1 MSMLKTGVRRS
12 QLLPSIWSRQAR
24 LAFTTFWALVIIA
37 LLAGSTLAQDQNANP
52 LALGSNAIYNE
63 SLKAL
68 TVLFVTAVLLESAFS
83 IIFNWRVFLAYF
95 SSRGVKTIIMVAVSL
110 LIVNIFD
117 LDILG
122 DLIRAYT
129 GTTAA
134 PEMQPV
140 SAFVTALMLAGGSAG
155 VYNVL
160 VALGYRQNREEVV
173 APKPSQDEAWIAIRV
188 KKQNAV
194 GEVRVLVEPVNPVPA
209 GPNPPAIA
217 GTIGFRRPR
226 LFELLV
232 RNTNRFP
239 QSGGYVV
246 HPNVPYLIEV
256 EGADANG
263 TPLKRL
269 GGRSYVFAPRA
280 IVDFDVTM

>member
-1 MSMLKTGVRRS
+1 MRMIRTGARS
-12 QLLPSIWSRQAR
+12 GQLLLSAWPSGAR
-24 LAFTTFWALVIIA
+24 LVAMVFGVALA
-37 LLAGSTLAQDQNANP
+37 AGPTLAQDQNVNP

-63 SLKAL
+63 SLRAL

-122 DLIRAYT
+122 DLIRAYQ
-129 GTTAA
+129 GTSAATA
-134 PEMQPV
+134 MQPV
-140 SAFVTALMLAGGSAG
+140 SAFITALILAGGSAG
-155 VYNVL
+155 VYNIM
-160 VALGYRQNREEVV
+160 VALGYRENREELV

-194 GEVRVLVEPVNPVPA
+194 GEVRVLVEPVNPLPA

-217 GTIGFRRPR
+217 GTIGFRRPG
-226 LFELLV
+226 LFELLL
-232 RNTNRFP
+232 RNANRFP
-239 QSGGYVV
+239 QNGGYVV
-246 HPNVPYLIEV
+246 RPNVPYLIEV
-256 EGADANG
+256 EGRDASG
-263 TPLKRL
+263 APLKRL

-280 IVDFDVTM
+280 IVDFDVTI